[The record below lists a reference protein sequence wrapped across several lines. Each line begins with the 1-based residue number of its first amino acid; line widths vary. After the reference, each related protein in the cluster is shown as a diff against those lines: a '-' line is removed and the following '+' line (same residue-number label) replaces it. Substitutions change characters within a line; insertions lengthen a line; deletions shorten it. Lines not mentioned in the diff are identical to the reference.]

1 MRNRITDSWT
11 PEIIVGVVDFT
22 RLRGLAHAALARTP
36 ELAEDLIAEM
46 ERATILDEA
55 QMPNTVVRMGSE
67 VEFESDDGRQRRRVT
82 LVFPAEADIT
92 QGKISVLEEKAPDS
106 AKVDRR
112 GKVLHIKIEN
122 PSSVSMLLRVG
133 DDRPVTFET
142 MGGPVL
148 ALLGSIDFVQAV
160 LEKVGQPL
168 LQEF

>member
-92 QGKISVLEEKAPDS
+92 QGKISVLTPIGTALIGLSQGQSIKWITRDGREQELT
-106 AKVDRR
+106 
-112 GKVLHIKIEN
+112 VLVVAQAAVS
-122 PSSVSMLLRVG
+122 PSGTTPKHS
-133 DDRPVTFET
+133 
-142 MGGPVL
+142 
-148 ALLGSIDFVQAV
+148 
-160 LEKVGQPL
+160 
-168 LQEF
+168 